1 MLNPGDVLGGCRI
14 IAKIGGGGMGT
25 VYRAEQ
31 LSLRR
36 EVAVK
41 VMSAAMQGDVEAGER
56 FLREARTAA
65 AVTHANVVSIIN
77 VGIEDDK
84 LFLVQELVTGGS
96 AKDLLVASG
105 GILGER
111 RAMEL
116 IFDCCAGLHAIYEA
130 GLIHRDVKPENILLT
145 GDGSAK
151 LADFGLARPVENRD
165 QLTMTGAS
173 MGTPAF
179 MSPEQAQ
186 GAKNLDIRSDIFSL
200 GATLYCLVT
209 GSAPFK
215 GDTVWSIVAKMLTEP
230 TPDPRKDHPGLSS
243 GVAAVIMR
251 AMAKDPSERYP
262 TPRLMRQVLENLLRR
277 KSNASDTHPTAPLN
291 PTPYRSNT
299 TRQTLPASAVAAKN
313 IPPPTTVS
321 AQQREKEIAHTE
333 SIPRAHTS
341 DKHQKLAANK
351 PAPRTA
357 AAKPTAHAPAA
368 THPHPHPHRT
378 GHARTPRRSPILIP
392 GIIGLAAMIG
402 ALIAVMIM
410 GSNQK
415 PPAAIPTSSANAT
428 NSANA
433 TSPIKND
440 IATPEPITKPIPD
453 TPAKNTTRTNNQ
465 ATVPKSAPV
474 AKVPLIKP
482 VPLINRGATWRYHDT
497 GNDVTT
503 TWHSADYSDTAWK
516 SGSAPLGYGDPWIKT
531 TVGFGADVNNKHI
544 TTYFLHQFTVS
555 ADHPFTSLEAFVM
568 RDDGIVLYLNGRE
581 IARSN
586 MPSGLVDFSTPASSV
601 IGNAEESKYVSIR
614 LTPSD
619 LVPGTNIL
627 AVEIH
632 QSSGISSDLSF
643 DLELVGK

>member
-1 MLNPGDVLGGCRI
+1 MLNPGDVIGGCRI

-41 VMSAAMQGDVEAGER
+41 VMSADMQGDVEAGER

-77 VGIEDDK
+77 VGIENDK

-96 AKDLLVASG
+96 AKELLNASG

-130 GLIHRDVKPENILLT
+130 GLIHRDIKPDNILLT
-145 GDGSAK
+145 SDGSAK

-209 GSAPFK
+209 GNAPYK

-243 GVAAVIMR
+243 GVAAIIMR
-251 AMAKDPSERYP
+251 AMAKDPAERYP

-277 KSNASDTHPTAPLN
+277 KSNSSDTHPTAPLN
-291 PTPYRSNT
+291 PTPYRSAT
-299 TRQTLPASAVAAKN
+299 TRQTLPPSAIAAKN
-313 IPPPTTVS
+313 IPAPSAVS
-321 AQQREKEIAHTE
+321 AQQREKEVAHTE
-333 SIPRAHTS
+333 SIPRTHPPEPP
-341 DKHQKLAANK
+341 KILATNK
-351 PAPRTA
+351 PAPRTST
-357 AAKPTAHAPAA
+357 AKPTAHAHAA
-368 THPHPHPHRT
+368 AHPHR
-378 GHARTPRRSPILIP
+378 GSHARTPRRSPLLIP
-392 GIIGLAAMIG
+392 GIIGLAAVIG
-402 ALIAVMIM
+402 ALIAVMLM
-410 GSNQK
+410 G
-415 PPAAIPTSSANAT
+415 PTPK
-428 NSANA
+428 
-433 TSPIKND
+433 SPVTVPVNNTL
-440 IATPEPITKPIPD
+440 ATPEPKTTPSPEPEAPTKKREP
-453 TPAKNTTRTNNQ
+453 TNNQ
-465 ATVPKSAPV
+465 VSIPKNATVTTTPKIKTV
-474 AKVPLIKP
+474 TLIE
-482 VPLINRGATWRYHDT
+482 RGATWRYHDT
-497 GNDVTT
+497 GHELPTS
-503 TWHSADYSDTAWK
+503 WHRRDYLDTAWK
-516 SGSAPLGYGDPWIKT
+516 NGPAPLGYGDPWIKT
-531 TVGFGADVNNKHI
+531 HVGFGPEINNKFP
-544 TTYFLHQFTVS
+544 TTYFRHQFTIS
-555 ADHPFTSLEAFVM
+555 ANQTFTNLDAFVM
-568 RDDGIVLYLNGRE
+568 CDDGAVLYLNDKE

-586 MPSGLVDFSTPASSV
+586 MPKGPIAFDTQASSV
-601 IGNAEESKYVSIR
+601 IGGANESKYVNFK
-614 LTPSD
+614 LMPSD

-627 AVEIH
+627 SVEIH
-632 QSSGISSDLSF
+632 QSGPKSTDLGF